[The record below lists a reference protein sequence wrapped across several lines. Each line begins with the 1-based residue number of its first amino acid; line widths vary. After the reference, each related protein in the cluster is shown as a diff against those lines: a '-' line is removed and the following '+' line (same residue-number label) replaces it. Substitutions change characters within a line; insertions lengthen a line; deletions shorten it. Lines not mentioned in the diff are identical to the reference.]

1 MKQLL
6 NFIPLIFFFVFLM
19 MYDIFAGVKALMISA
34 TVAFVVSWL
43 IYKKIEKVELFSYL
57 MIMIFGGLTL
67 YLHNEDFIKW
77 KVTLINFLFAIVLL
91 ISQVFFK
98 KNLIQK
104 LLGKEIQLET
114 TAWNKLNILWAFFFI
129 FCGIVS
135 LYVTYNMSTEF
146 FGVFKTFILPGA
158 SLLLALV
165 SGIYIYQ
172 KSDKNN
178 NHS

>member
-114 TAWNKLNILWAFFFI
+114 AAWNKLNILWAFFFI
-129 FCGIVS
+129 FCGIIS